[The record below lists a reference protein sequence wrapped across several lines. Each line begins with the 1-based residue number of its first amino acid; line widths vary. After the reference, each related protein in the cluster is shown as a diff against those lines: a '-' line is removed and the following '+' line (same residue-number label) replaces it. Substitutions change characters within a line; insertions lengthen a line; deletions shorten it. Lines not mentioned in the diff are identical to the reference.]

1 MHCLIAHHDHLPT
14 CVRHRNHRLP
24 SWLLPLAIQAT
35 MLDEA
40 LQHLLAWGAVGGSD
54 LAAAKSPRADAYPV
68 TVTARV
74 PDLSVGTIQAQP
86 GTAQII

>member
-1 MHCLIAHHDHLPT
+1 
-14 CVRHRNHRLP
+14 
-24 SWLLPLAIQAT
+24 

-40 LQHLLAWGAVGGSD
+40 LQHLLAWGGAVGGSA

>member
-1 MHCLIAHHDHLPT
+1 
-14 CVRHRNHRLP
+14 
-24 SWLLPLAIQAT
+24 